1 MPRADRAGMTET
13 ARLVLHD
20 YSRSSAS
27 YRVRIALNL
36 KGLDYAQVSHDL
48 RAGEQRA
55 RDYLAVNPQ
64 GFVPA
69 LDTGTGIISQSG
81 AIIEWLEERYPQS
94 PLLPADADGRAIV
107 RSMTQIIA
115 CDIHPLNNLRVQIYL
130 RDKLS
135 ANDAQMSDW
144 IAIWMREG
152 FAALEDLVAR
162 HGGGFAYGDGPTMAD
177 CYLVPQVFSAER
189 YGVALDDFPRVV
201 AAASHATTLGAVQ
214 RAHPDRNKA

>member
-1 MPRADRAGMTET
+1 MTEA

-36 KGLDYAQVSHDL
+36 KALDYEQVSHDL

-55 RDYLAVNPQ
+55 RDYLALNPQ

-69 LDTGTGIISQSG
+69 LDTGTGIIPQSG
-81 AIIEWLEERYPQS
+81 AIIEYLDERYPQS

-130 RDKLS
+130 RDKFN
-135 ANDAQMSDW
+135 ADDKQMADW
-144 IAIWMREG
+144 VAIWMHEG
-152 FAALEDLVAR
+152 FVAVEQMIAR
-162 HGGGFAYGDGPTMAD
+162 HGDGFAYGDRPTMAD

-189 YGVALDDFPRVV
+189 YGVALGDFPRIV
-201 AAASHATTLGAVQ
+201 AAASRATKLEAVQ
-214 RAHPDRNKA
+214 RAHPDRQNA

>member
-1 MPRADRAGMTET
+1 MPRADRARMTEA

-36 KGLDYAQVSHDL
+36 KGLDYEQVSHDL

-55 RDYLAVNPQ
+55 RDYLTLNPQ

-69 LDTGTGIISQSG
+69 LDTGSGVIPQSG
-81 AIIEWLEERYPQS
+81 AIIEYLEERYPES
-94 PLLPADADGRAIV
+94 PLLPADANGRAIV
-107 RSMTQIIA
+107 RSMAQIIA
-115 CDIHPLNNLRVQIYL
+115 CDIHPLNNLRIQIYL
-130 RDKLS
+130 RDTLNV
-135 ANDAQMSDW
+135 NDAQMSDW

-152 FAALEDLVAR
+152 FAALEELIAR
-162 HGGGFAYGDGPTMAD
+162 HGDGFAYGGNPTMAD

-189 YGVALDDFPRVV
+189 YGVALDDFPRIV
-201 AAASHATTLGAVQ
+201 AAASRATALDPVQ

>member
-1 MPRADRAGMTET
+1 MSQGP
-13 ARLVLHD
+13 RLVLHD
-20 YSRSSAS
+20 YPRSSAS

-55 RDYLAVNPQ
+55 RDYLALNPQ

-69 LDTGTGIISQSG
+69 LDTGSGIIPQSG
-81 AIIEWLEERYPQS
+81 AIIEYLEDRYPET

-107 RSMTQIIA
+107 RSIAQIIA

-130 RDKLS
+130 RDTFS
-135 ANDAQMSDW
+135 ADDKQMSDW

-152 FAALEDLVAR
+152 FAAVEALIAR
-162 HGGGFAYGDGPTMAD
+162 HGDGFAYGASPTMAD
-177 CYLVPQVFSAER
+177 CHLVPQVFSAQR
-189 YGVALDDFPRVV
+189 YGVALDDFPRIV
-201 AAASHATTLGAVQ
+201 AAASRAARLEAVQ
-214 RAHPDRNKA
+214 RAHPDRQTT

>member
-1 MPRADRAGMTET
+1 MTERV
-13 ARLVLHD
+13 RLVLHD

-36 KGLDYAQVSHDL
+36 KGLDYEQVSHDL

-55 RDYLAVNPQ
+55 RDYLALNPQ

-69 LDTGTGIISQSG
+69 LDTGTGIIPQSG

-162 HGGGFAYGDGPTMAD
+162 HGGGFAYGDSPTMAD

-189 YGVALDDFPRVV
+189 YGVALDAFPRVV
-201 AAASHATTLGAVQ
+201 AAVSHATTLEAVQ
-214 RAHPDRNKA
+214 RAHPDRNQA